1 MLTILARNW
10 WLIALRGV
18 VAILFGVMTFAWP
31 GITLLVLLYMYG
43 FYALIDGITA
53 FAAAFAGR
61 GQEAPLWFLILVG
74 VVGIGVGI
82 LTFFWPGVTAT
93 VLLVFIGIWAIM
105 KGLFEIIAAIALRKE
120 IENELFLALGGV
132 LSVLFGIVLL
142 VRPGAGALAVLWL
155 IGSFA
160 IIFGVLSIIFALRLK
175 GVSKTLITQ

>member
-18 VAILFGVMTFAWP
+18 LAIIFGIMTFAWP

-61 GQEAPLWFLILVG
+61 RQEAPVWFLILAGIVG
-74 VVGIGVGI
+74 VGVGI
-82 LTFFWPGVTAT
+82 ITFFWPGVTAT
-93 VLLVFIGIWAIM
+93 VLLVFIGVWAIV
-105 KGLFEIIAAIALRKE
+105 KGFFEVIAAIALRKE
-120 IENELFLALGGV
+120 IENEWFLALGGV
-132 LSVLFGIVLL
+132 LSILFGIVLL
-142 VRPGAGALAVLWL
+142 VRPGAGALAFLWL

-160 IIFGVLSIIFALRLK
+160 IIFGVLAVIFSLRLRS
-175 GVSKTLITQ
+175 VAKTLSV